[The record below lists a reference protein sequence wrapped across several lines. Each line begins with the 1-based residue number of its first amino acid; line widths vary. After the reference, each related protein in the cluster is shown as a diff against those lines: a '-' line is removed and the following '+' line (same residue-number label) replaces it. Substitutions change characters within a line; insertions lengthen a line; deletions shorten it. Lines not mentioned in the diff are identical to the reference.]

1 MLNFPTMTN
10 VDRILAEAKKLSDEE
25 FVELRAR
32 LPEAEARG
40 EMAPDIK
47 AAWDEEVQ
55 RRKRQLEAGETATRP
70 WDEVKADFLKL
81 GK

>member
-1 MLNFPTMTN
+1 MTN
-10 VDRILAEAKKLSDEE
+10 VDRILAEAKKLTEEE

-32 LPEAEARG
+32 LFEAEARE

-47 AAWDEEVQ
+47 AAWEEEVE
-55 RRKRQLEAGETATRP
+55 RRKRMLEAGETTTRP
-70 WDEVKADFLKL
+70 WDEVRADFLSL